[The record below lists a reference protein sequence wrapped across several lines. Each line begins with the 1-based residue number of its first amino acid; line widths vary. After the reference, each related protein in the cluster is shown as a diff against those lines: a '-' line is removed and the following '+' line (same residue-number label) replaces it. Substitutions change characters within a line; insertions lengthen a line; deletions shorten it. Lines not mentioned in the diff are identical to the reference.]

1 MFTDDFIFHN
11 INEEIDLY
19 KILDLPITAT
29 EIEIKKSYKKLIL
42 KYHPDKN
49 KDENASEKFIKIKN
63 AYEKLKNKKKL
74 DNLNKYNDNI
84 ENNNLLKIYEIIK
97 ILNINFLKINFDK
110 LIKILKKKINFNNF
124 NNFEINDLLNL
135 NNLSNL
141 TLLDINITV
150 NFTLKQYYNNEY
162 ITITYD
168 RATKNRFIEDI
179 YPIDKQQI
187 YENEGEI
194 IDIDNVDYYG
204 NIIIKINIFNFIYDK
219 IEYHIINN
227 DLYAKIT
234 NNFIKKNIIKLY
246 FLNNKNMEFDLNI
259 INSSNITKN
268 EFGNIYKFEN
278 LGLPYYNNPV
288 NQNDLVNINNCELKR
303 GDLYFIV
310 LSN

>member
-1 MFTDDFIFHN
+1 MFTDNDIYY
-11 INEEIDLY
+11 INNDDICSY
-19 KILDLPITAT
+19 KILNLPINASYSD
-29 EIEIKKSYKKLIL
+29 IKKSYKKLIL

-49 KDENASEKFIKIKN
+49 KEKNASDEFIKIKN

-74 DNLNKYNDNI
+74 DNLNKYNNI
-84 ENNNLLKIYEIIK
+84 ENSNLLKIYEIIK
-97 ILNINFLKINFDK
+97 ILNVNFLKINFYK
-110 LIKILKKKINFNNF
+110 LIKILKKKINFDNF
-124 NNFEINDLLNL
+124 DNFEINNLLNL

-150 NFTLKQYYNNEY
+150 NFTLKQYYNNEHIK
-162 ITITYD
+162 ITHD
-168 RATKNRFIEDI
+168 RATKNKFIEDI

-194 IDIDNVDYYG
+194 IDIDNIDYYG
-204 NIIIKINIFNFIYDK
+204 NIIIKINIINFIYDK
-219 IEYHIINN
+219 IEYHVINN

-234 NNFIKKNIIKLY
+234 NDFIKENIIKLY

-259 INSSNITKN
+259 INSLNITKN

-278 LGLPYYNNPV
+278 IGLPYYSNLV